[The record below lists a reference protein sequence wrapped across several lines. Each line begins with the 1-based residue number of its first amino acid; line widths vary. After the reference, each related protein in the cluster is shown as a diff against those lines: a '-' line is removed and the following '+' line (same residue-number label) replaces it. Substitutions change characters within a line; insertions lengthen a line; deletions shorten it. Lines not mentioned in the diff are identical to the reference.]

1 MKKIFLTMA
10 AASALAVSAPAAAQ
24 YLRHD
29 PYAQDGLFQSR
40 ADQIEAR
47 INEAARSGALTPYQ
61 TAHLRDQLWQLQR
74 LETNYS
80 RNGLTDWER
89 SDLRTRLA
97 DIDRQVGGAY
107 GTDRDDRYDIDNNG
121 YDDRTDRDGNGYDD
135 LLDSDGNG
143 YDDRYDRDGDGVQD
157 RSPYSGSALPGD
169 DAYSYGHSTV
179 DGRYGD
185 GRGYGQDDYDQDDDN
200 SMLGDDRT
208 SGDWD
213 GSDQITAG
221 PDVGSDGPEP
231 LGSDYN
237 DVDYRIGTLRVGD
250 VAPADLGAVPP
261 QLRGLYPDGNGVF
274 YRYDDGQILQ
284 IQQSNNVIRWIGDLY
299 R

>member
-1 MKKIFLTMA
+1 MKRIFLTMA
-10 AASALAVSAPAAAQ
+10 AASAFAVSAPAAAQ

-40 ADQIEAR
+40 ANQIETR
-47 INEAARSGALTPYQ
+47 INEAARSGVLTSYQ

-74 LETNYS
+74 LERSYS

-97 DIDRQVGGAY
+97 DIDRQIGGTY
-107 GTDRDDRYDIDNNG
+107 GGDRDERYDVDHNG

-143 YDDRYDRDGDGVQD
+143 YDDRYDRDGDGVED
-157 RSPYSGSALPGD
+157 RSPYFGGATPGYDAYGYGDTVVGGHYGD
-169 DAYSYGHSTV
+169 D
-179 DGRYGD
+179 RN
-185 GRGYGQDDYDQDDDN
+185 GYGQDDDY

-213 GSDQITAG
+213 GSDQIGAE
-221 PDVGSDGPEP
+221 PDVGPDDTGHRVGP
-231 LGSDYN
+231 
-237 DVDYRIGTLRVGD
+237 LRVGD
-250 VAPADLGAVPP
+250 VAPANLGAVPA
-261 QLRGLYPDGNGVF
+261 QFRELYPDGNGVY